1 MEKLSVSIITLNEEK
16 NIRRC
21 LESVVGIADEIV
33 VVDSFS
39 KDKTEAICREFKV
52 KFSTHPFEGYIEQ
65 KNLALQRCT
74 NTMILSLDADEAL
87 SDELLKAISTEKE
100 KGFPARAYT
109 MNRLTNYCGQW
120 IRHCGWYPDR
130 KLRLFDKR
138 LGRWGGQNPHD
149 RFEFDQPHKT
159 KQLSG
164 DLLHYSYY
172 ATTEHYRQAHHF
184 SSIAAQALYAKGKN
198 SNATHAAIKA
208 VAKFIRN
215 YFIKT
220 GFLDGKNGYVICKIS
235 ALETWWKYRKLQQ
248 LNNKN
253 E

>member
-21 LESVVGIADEIV
+21 LESVADLADEIV

-39 KDKTEAICREFKV
+39 KDKTEVICREFGV
-52 KFSTHPFEGYIEQ
+52 LFSTHPFEGYIEQ
-65 KNLALQRCT
+65 KNVALDLCAH
-74 NTMILSLDADEAL
+74 TMVLSLDADEAL
-87 SDELLKAISTEKE
+87 SDELKSAIMAEK
-100 KGFPARAYT
+100 KMGFPAKAYT

-120 IRHCGWYPDR
+120 IHHCGWYPDR

-138 LGRWGGQNPHD
+138 LGKWGGQNPHD
-149 RFEFDQPHKT
+149 KFEFLQEQQP

-172 ATTEHYRQAHHF
+172 STQEHYRQARHF
-184 SSIAAQALYAKGKN
+184 ADIAAQAMQQKN
-198 SNATHAAIKA
+198 NFSSLPHAVVKT

-215 YFIKT
+215 YIIKR
-220 GFLDGKNGYVICKIS
+220 GFLDGYNGFIICKIS
-235 ALETWWKYRKLQQ
+235 AIETWWKYRRLNQ
-248 LNNKN
+248 LNRQQ
-253 E
+253 

>member
-21 LESVVGIADEIV
+21 LESVAEIADEIV

-39 KDKTEAICREFKV
+39 KDKTEAICREFNV

-65 KNLALQRCT
+65 KNVALNFCSY
-74 NTMILSLDADEAL
+74 TMVLSLDADEAL
-87 SDELLKAISTEKE
+87 SDELRASILAEKE
-100 KGFPARAYT
+100 SGFPAKAYT

-138 LGRWGGQNPHD
+138 LGKWGGQNPHD
-149 RFEFDQPHKT
+149 KFEFHQEQQT

-172 ATTEHYRQAHHF
+172 NIQEHYSQAYHF
-184 SSIAAQALYAKGKN
+184 ADIAAHALKQKN
-198 SNATHAAIKA
+198 KQSSLPHAAVKTA
-208 VAKFIRN
+208 AKFIRN
-215 YFIKT
+215 YIIKM
-220 GFLDGKNGYVICKIS
+220 GFLDGYNGFIICKIS
-235 ALETWWKYRKLQQ
+235 AIETWWKYRRLNKLNRQQ
-248 LNNKN
+248 
-253 E
+253 